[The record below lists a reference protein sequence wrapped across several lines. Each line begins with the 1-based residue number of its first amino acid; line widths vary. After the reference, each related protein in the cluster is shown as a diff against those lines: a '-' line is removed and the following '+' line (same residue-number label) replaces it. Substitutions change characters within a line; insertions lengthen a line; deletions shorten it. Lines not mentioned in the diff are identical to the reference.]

1 LSSSLSSLPGAE
13 NALVVFQLPL
23 NLLPFFLKR
32 AWVQIVAPAVILV
45 TVVAYGAMFY
55 PVLAK

>member
-1 LSSSLSSLPGAE
+1 LPGAE

-23 NLLPFFLKR
+23 SLLPFFLKR